1 MVSTT
6 GTAVLSGAW
15 AARSMGGVHFSS
27 VAVVFSANTPLR
39 LPQRQVTVSEKAEEA
54 RLILMVISWPST
66 TPPALREDTRGICGR
81 PT

>member
-15 AARSMGGVHFSS
+15 AARSTGGVHFSS
-27 VAVVFSANTPLR
+27 DPVVCSARVPLM

-54 RLILMVISWPST
+54 RLILMVISCPST
-66 TPPALREDTRGICGR
+66 TPPALREDTRGI
-81 PT
+81 